1 MMESLFTGSRSTC
14 RAGLISSASVGAL
27 ILAAGAILVP
37 AEASAQAVQTQSADD
52 PSAHST
58 NKTPAGDPRAVTP
71 EAPPS
76 GPVAS
81 KPSNDADIVVT
92 AQRRTERL
100 QDVPV
105 SVEVVSSEAVKAQ
118 NLTNLESVS
127 EISPSVHIGTGNL
140 SDQLY
145 IRGIGAGGNPSFD
158 QAVGTFIDDI
168 YHGRSRTSSATFLD
182 LDQIEILKGPQS
194 TFFGNNAI
202 AGAFNITTKAP
213 TFTAGGTARFLYGS
227 YGERVA
233 EVATGGPL
241 TDKLAVRAVLHYDGI
256 DGWLNEVADNRKV
269 PRQNNVAGRFSLL
282 YKPTDN
288 LQIKL
293 KAEASS
299 NKQDGISYQGDE
311 CPPPAPFT
319 ASGFCALGLSQG
331 LGPDFNLTRNF
342 NTQTPGQFI
351 NLDTQEYVGTV
362 NYDLSGNTLTSV
374 TGYQHFSYNQ
384 NLDVDNLPSEQ
395 IISYLP
401 EDYHQFSQEVRLTSP
416 SKQKIEYLVG
426 AYYQNDK
433 LDSSRIQIFPY
444 LNTTINSRAA
454 LAGLVP
460 YTPIGQ
466 TVAFT
471 QHEQSYALFG
481 SATWNVTSS
490 LKITGGLR
498 ATWVHKSINT
508 LVVYGAGSPNGDIAP
523 LPGTLNALP
532 TLPTG
537 LQLLAG
543 NALGAGTAG
552 TVSLARTDRALLPSA
567 NVQYFFTPDLQ
578 IYARYA
584 RGFLAGGFNGQET
597 SGDPTTVPYSGEHV
611 NSYETGLKT
620 ELFNRRLTFNLD
632 GFISNY
638 TNLQVTQSVQRAV
651 GSRSFVTNAAGAT
664 SRGVELESQFRLT
677 PDFRVSAGVTYLNA
691 HFTSYPNVALT
702 ALGTFCHTAANIGS
716 AACIASFGGNG
727 DPGATRD
734 LAGQQTPFSPKWSG
748 NVSAEYG
755 LNVAGLRVTPAA
767 SGIFSSSYF
776 PSGTTLNEPL
786 MQQGSYFRVDAR
798 MRVARVGGA
807 WTIDIIGKNLNNV
820 VVETGAVAWPS
831 ALGSF
836 VKIKEEP
843 RNVAVQLRLD
853 W

>member
-1 MMESLFTGSRSTC
+1 MGFPVIGRRSSY
-14 RAGLISSASVGAL
+14 RVGLIGSASAGAL
-27 ILAAGAILVP
+27 ILAAGVIFLP
-37 AEASAQAVQTQSADD
+37 ARAGAQAVPAQSAED
-52 PSAHST
+52 PSSHST
-58 NKTPAGDPRAVTP
+58 NKTPAGDPGAVTP

-76 GPVAS
+76 GAVAS
-81 KPSNDADIVVT
+81 SPVNDADIVVT

-105 SVEVVSSEAVKAQ
+105 SVEVVGSEALKGQ
-118 NLTNLESVS
+118 NLTSLESIS

-213 TFTAGGTARFLYGS
+213 SFTAGGTARLLYGS

-233 EVATGGPL
+233 EVAMGGPL
-241 TDKLAVRAVLHYDGI
+241 TDKLAIRAVLHYDGM
-256 DGWLNEVADNRKV
+256 DGWLNEVSDNRKI
-269 PRQNNVAGRFSLL
+269 PEQDNFAGRLSLV
-282 YKPTDN
+282 YKPTDR
-288 LQIKL
+288 LEIKL
-293 KAEASS
+293 KVEASS
-299 NKQDGISYQGDE
+299 NKQNGIPYQGDE
-311 CPPPAPFT
+311 CPPPAPFSP
-319 ASGFCALGLSQG
+319 SGFCAVGLSQG
-331 LGPDFNLTRNF
+331 LGPDFNLNSTN
-342 NTQTPGQFI
+342 NTQSPGQFI
-351 NLDTQEYVGTV
+351 KLNTQEYVGTI
-362 NYDLSGNTLTSV
+362 NYDLSGHTLTSV
-374 TGYQHFSYNQ
+374 TGYQRFTYNQ
-384 NLDVDNLPSEQ
+384 NLDVDNIPSQQ

-401 EDYHQFSQEVRLTSP
+401 EDYSQFSQEVRLTSP
-416 SKQKIEYLVG
+416 SNQKIEYLVG
-426 AYYQNDK
+426 GYFQTDK

-444 LNTTINSRAA
+444 LNPTINSLPPLAA
-454 LAGLVP
+454 LVP
-460 YTPIGQ
+460 YLPIGQ
-466 TVAFT
+466 DVAFT

-490 LKITGGLR
+490 LKITGGIR
-498 ATWVHKSINT
+498 ATWVHKSIDS
-508 LVVYGAGSPNGDIAP
+508 LVVYGAGSANGDLAP

-532 TLPTG
+532 ALPTG

-543 NALGAGTAG
+543 KSLGAGTAG
-552 TVSLARTDRALLPSA
+552 TVSLARTDRAVLPSA
-567 NVQYFFTPDLQ
+567 NVQYFFTPDVQ
-578 IYARYA
+578 VYGRYA

-597 SGDPTTVPYSGEHV
+597 SGDPSTVPFSPESV
-611 NSYETGLKT
+611 NSYEIGLKT
-620 ELFNRRLTFNLD
+620 ELLDRRLTFNLD

-638 TNLQVTQSVQRAV
+638 SNLQVTQSLQRAV

-664 SRGVELESQFRLT
+664 SRGVELESQFRPT
-677 PDFRVSAGVTYLNA
+677 PNFRLSAGVTYLDA
-691 HFTSYPNVALT
+691 HFVSYPNVALT
-702 ALGTFCHTAANIGS
+702 ALGTFCHTAANVGN
-716 AACIASFGGNG
+716 ATCIASFGGNG

-755 LNVAGLRVTPAA
+755 LNIGSIRLTPAV

-798 MRVARVGGA
+798 LKVTKMGSG
-807 WTIDIIGKNLNNV
+807 WSLDIIGKNLNNIN
-820 VVETGAVAWPS
+820 VETGAVGWPS
-831 ALGSF
+831 SNGSF

-843 RNVAVQLRLD
+843 RNIAGQIRLD